1 MSALAY
7 TITVDQDA
15 TVRVNG
21 ATVAPGADAD
31 TTLRSIA
38 EQINQGLASG
48 AIAGELTVA
57 LRDERVRGAGHKVQ
71 TADRRHL
78 LDVDLFAQ
86 MPLLAQAA
94 LEPRPAWTL
103 PGPVRLSRS
112 ATHITRSL
120 VDEPAPLDDSEMDA
134 REAGRRRRNRRIT
147 WAVVGAILAI
157 AALRVGFSVQWGP
170 NTYAA
175 VCEDARTGLRVDASA
190 CGDSYH
196 LWRYFAPG
204 DDAPE
209 VGQSA
214 MTGLRELPGGAD
226 ANKAFPASGGTVSGE
241 GLVEVKR

>member
-7 TITVDQDA
+7 TITVDQDG

-21 ATVAPGADAD
+21 ATVAAGSDAD
-31 TTLRSIA
+31 STLRSIA
-38 EQINQGLASG
+38 EQINQSLASG
-48 AIAGELTVA
+48 TIPGELTVS
-57 LRDERVRGAGHKVQ
+57 LRDERARGAGHKVL

-94 LEPRPAWTL
+94 LEQRPAWTL
-103 PGPVRLSRS
+103 PGPVRLSRT

-120 VDEPAPLDDSEMDA
+120 VEEPTPLDDSDLLA
-134 REAGRRRRNRRIT
+134 REDARRRRNRRIT
-147 WAVVGAILAI
+147 WAVVGAVVVI
-157 AALRVGFSVQWGP
+157 AALRVGFTVQWGP

-190 CGDSYH
+190 CGDTFH
-196 LWRYFAPG
+196 LWRYYAPG
-204 DDAPE
+204 DAAPK
-209 VGQSA
+209 VGESA
-214 MTGLRELPGGAD
+214 MTGLRELPDGAD

-241 GLVEVKR
+241 GLVEAKR